1 MRDYIEQSDVDVAT
15 LKSKAKDVVEDN
27 IANPTTMDYLI
38 IESAMLIGALTAT
51 AQPEHPEPPQ
61 DRE

>member
-15 LKSKAKDVVEDN
+15 LKSKSKDFVEDN

-51 AQPEHPEPPQ
+51 AQLERPETPQ